1 LWGYALI
8 VLLPVTI
15 AMLRGEMFD
24 EQGRMSTVVSPNALS
39 PNAGVVVLLALTLFS
54 KRKGEGLQK
63 SAIPLGIVACV
74 IMILAGS
81 KTGILAAI
89 FAGTLF
95 YLLRRRLG
103 SAFSYVAA
111 ALVLICVLA
120 LSTPLGDYLHTYSE
134 RGGAESFS
142 GRTILWSEV
151 MPAIRQKPIVGHGY
165 LASEFAVFQVN
176 AMRWAAPH
184 MHNGFME
191 ALYNNGLIGLALIL
205 AVSIVIPRNLY
216 RVLRLAPSTDPIY
229 RIAAG
234 CLSLYAF
241 LLINGIFN
249 SSFGGKA
256 SAPFMLFLALVV
268 VSHKL
273 LELSSQPQ
281 QDHAPHR
288 ITYNLAEGKSPDISW
303 SLR

>member
-1 LWGYALI
+1 
-8 VLLPVTI
+8 VLLPVVI

-39 PNAGVVVLLALTLFS
+39 PNAGVVVLLALTLYS
-54 KRKGEGLQK
+54 NRKGEGLHK
-63 SAIPLGIVACV
+63 SAIPLGIGACV

-111 ALVLICVLA
+111 AVVLVCVLA

-165 LASEFAVFQVN
+165 LASEFAIFQVN
-176 AMRWAAPH
+176 AMGWAAPH
-184 MHNGFME
+184 MHNGFVE
-191 ALYNNGLIGLALIL
+191 ALYNNGLIGLALIS
-205 AVSIVIPRNLY
+205 AISIIIPRNFY
-216 RVLRLAPSTDPIY
+216 RVLRLAPSTDPMY

-241 LLINGIFN
+241 LLINGFFN

-256 SAPFMLFLALVV
+256 SAPFMLLLALVV
-268 VSHKL
+268 VSNKL
-273 LELSSQPQ
+273 LEIASQRQEDP
-281 QDHAPHR
+281 APR
-288 ITYNLAEGKSPDISW
+288 RTTYNLAAEEKSPNVRW
-303 SLR
+303 ALH